1 LALEVD
7 ILGMEK
13 INPNIFKAYDIRGK
27 YPDELDEKA
36 AYKIGQAFAHY
47 SRTGQIIVGK
57 DGRLSSPT
65 LTDAL
70 IKGINSQAIEVIDI
84 GLCSTPCFYFSS
96 GVSKIPAIMVTA
108 SHAGKEFNG
117 FKAVFG
123 GNIPLAREQIIEL
136 KNLVTGTEFKT
147 ENDAE
152 KITKKDFSEEYIKTV
167 RNFIKEDFRPM
178 KVVMDAGNGMAG
190 LYIEKIFQGTNISVI
205 PIFFQPDGNFPNH
218 EANPKIPA
226 NRQKLID
233 EVIAEK
239 ADLGVMFDGDGDRVY
254 FFDRNGT
261 VIDPN
266 LVSAL
271 ISQYLVANSI
281 RKKVV
286 IEVRTS
292 QIVKEWVEA
301 AGGEVEKTVCW
312 TIPIKLKMWQ
322 NQDFIFGSETSG
334 HYVFS
339 DLYKTDDGT
348 LAAVIFFNAI
358 AKREESID
366 TIIADFRQKYFIIEE
381 ANFNI
386 GAQKDVNEILDKLE
400 EQYKKE
406 GGSILRIDG
415 LSVLF
420 PEWWFNLRASETEPL
435 IRLNLEAKSQ
445 KLMGEKKEEVSQLI
459 YDELKK

>member
-1 LALEVD
+1 
-7 ILGMEK
+7 MEQ

-27 YPDELDEKA
+27 YPEELDGKT
-36 AYKIGQAFAHY
+36 AYKIGQAFANY
-47 SRTGQIIVGK
+47 TKTKEIIVGQ

-65 LTDAL
+65 LIDAL
-70 IKGINSQAIEVIDI
+70 IKGINSQGVAAIDI
-84 GLCSTPCFYFSS
+84 GLCSTPCFYFAS

-117 FKAVFG
+117 FKTVFG
-123 GNIPLAREQIIEL
+123 GNIPLTREQIVEL
-136 KNLVTGTEFKT
+136 KNLAIGTKFKILS
-147 ENDAE
+147 DAG
-152 KITKKDFSEEYIKTV
+152 KVIKKDFSEEYIKRV
-167 RNFIKEDFRPM
+167 RNFIKEDFAPI

-190 LYIEKIFQGTNISVI
+190 LYIEKIFQGTNINVI
-205 PIFFQPDGNFPNH
+205 PLFFQPDGNFPNH

-233 EVIAEK
+233 KIVVKK

-254 FFDRNGT
+254 FFDRKGK

-271 ISQYLVANSI
+271 ISQYLITGSARNKI
-281 RKKVV
+281 L

-292 QIVKEWVEA
+292 QVVKEWVEA
-301 AGGEVEKTVCW
+301 AGGKVERTVCW

-322 NQDFIFGSETSG
+322 DENFIFGSETSG

-348 LAAVIFFNAI
+348 LATVTFLNAI
-358 AKREESID
+358 AKRKEPVDAIID
-366 TIIADFRQKYFIIEE
+366 DFRKKYFIIEE
-381 ANFNI
+381 TNFKI
-386 GAQKDVNEILDKLE
+386 SGQEKVNAILDKLG

-406 GGSILRIDG
+406 GGNIFRIDG
-415 LSVLF
+415 LSMLF
-420 PEWWFNLRASETEPL
+420 PDWWFNLRASETEPL

-445 KLMGEKKEEVSQLI
+445 KLMDEKKEEVSQSI
-459 YDELKK
+459 YNELRK